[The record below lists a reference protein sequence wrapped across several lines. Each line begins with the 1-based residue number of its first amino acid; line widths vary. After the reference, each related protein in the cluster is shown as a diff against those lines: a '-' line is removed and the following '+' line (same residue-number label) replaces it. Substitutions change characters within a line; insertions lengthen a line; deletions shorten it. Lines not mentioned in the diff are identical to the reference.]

1 MTKLERLIKEL
12 CPNGVKNNALW
23 ELTIWDKKF
32 NSVDKFK
39 QKEICKYNYLL
50 AAQLKEFES
59 ENGQVKILTTSETD
73 LWAQEEDVTSIL
85 SEGEIVCIPWG
96 GNPIVQYYNGKFIT
110 GDNRIARVLD
120 TKKLNCKYLYYS
132 LQNRLK
138 EIASFYRGAG
148 IMHPDMSKVLDLS
161 IPVPPLL
168 VQEEI
173 VRVLDELTEKTDNL
187 MLELNAE
194 LEERKKQYEY
204 FQNELFAN
212 CEDMEYV
219 DVPLGD
225 VILSLKTG
233 LNPRKN
239 FKLNTPDSCCPYI
252 TGKDIF
258 NNKVNVTARTDEI
271 TMDAVALINKR
282 ACIETDDLLFAS
294 TGTGTVGRMAI
305 VEDYKGDW
313 SISESIYAIK
323 VNKDVVL
330 PKFLM
335 YLLYTE
341 NVISQ
346 YKTKITKASVP
357 HLKVADLLKVK
368 ISIPSIQEQK
378 RIIKA
383 AETFTATQDLLIS
396 NLMHEIENRKKQYE
410 FYRDKL
416 LTFKCI

>member
-1 MTKLERLIKEL
+1 MTKIEQLLVEL
-12 CPNGVKNNALW
+12 CPNGVEQKALG
-23 ELTIWDKKF
+23 
-32 NSVDKFK
+32 
-39 QKEICKYNYLL
+39 EICQIVRGASPRPIKSYITS
-50 AAQLKEFES
+50 K
-59 ENGQVKILTTSETD
+59 ENGVPWIKIGDVSTG
-73 LWAQEEDVTSIL
+73 AKYVTSTEEYITEEGAQKSRKVYKGDFIL
-85 SEGEIVCIPWG
+85 SNSMSFGRPYILQIDGCIHDGWLSISGFQELLSPD
-96 GNPIVQYYNGKFIT
+96 F
-110 GDNRIARVLD
+110 
-120 TKKLNCKYLYYS
+120 LYYILSSS
-132 LQNRLK
+132 LIQREMAK
-138 EIASFYRGAG
+138 KASFGGAVQNLNADIVRGIA
-148 IMHPDMSKVLDLS
+148 
-161 IPVPPLL
+161 IPIPPLPI
-168 VQEEI
+168 QEEI
-173 VRVLDELTEKTDNL
+173 VRILDELTEKTDKL
-187 MLELNAE
+187 IFELNTE

-212 CEDMEYV
+212 SEDMQYV

-225 VILSLKTG
+225 VIVSLKTG

-323 VNKDVVL
+323 VNQDIVL

-341 NVISQ
+341 NVMSQ
-346 YKTKITKASVP
+346 YKPKITKASVP

-383 AETFTATQDLLIS
+383 VETFTATQDLLIS

-410 FYRDKL
+410 YYRDKL
-416 LTFKCI
+416 LTF

>member
-1 MTKLERLIKEL
+1 MNKLTKLQQLINEL
-12 CPNGVKNNALW
+12 CPNGITYQPLEKCCEILDGKRKPITKAVR
-23 ELTIWDKKF
+23 ELGEYPYYGANGIQDYV
-32 NSVDKFK
+32 S
-39 QKEICKYNYLL
+39 NYLFDGEFVL
-50 AAQLKEFES
+50 VGEDGSVLTEKGTPVVNWAEGKIWVNNHAHVIKGKEEVLLRFVYYYLQLIDIT
-59 ENGQVKILTTSETD
+59 NYVHGN
-73 LWAQEEDVTSIL
+73 
-85 SEGEIVCIPWG
+85 IP
-96 GNPIVQYYNGKFIT
+96 KFT
-110 GDNRIARVLD
+110 GRDFKAL
-120 TKKLNCKYLYYS
+120 L
-132 LQNRLK
+132 
-138 EIASFYRGAG
+138 
-148 IMHPDMSKVLDLS
+148 
-161 IPVPPLL
+161 IPVLPLP

-173 VRVLDELTEKTDNL
+173 VRILDELTEKTDEL
-187 MLELNAE
+187 ISELNAE
-194 LEERKKQYEY
+194 LDERKKQYEY
-204 FQNELFAN
+204 FQNQLFTKS
-212 CEDMEYV
+212 EDMQYV

-225 VILSLKTG
+225 VIVSLKTG

-357 HLKVADLLKVK
+357 HLKVSDLLKVK

-410 FYRDKL
+410 YYRDKL
-416 LTFKCI
+416 LTF

>member
-1 MTKLERLIKEL
+1 MNRLTKLQQLIKEL
-12 CPNGVKNNALW
+12 CPNGVEYKKVKHIFKRLKGTPITAGKMKEIENPLGEIKIFAGGKTIINADEKNIPNASIIRVPAVLVQSRGVIDVIYYDKPFTFKNEMWAYTIENKVTVKFLYYILKNNIQTFRNAASGMGALPQISLPIT
-23 ELTIWDKKF
+23 E
-32 NSVDKFK
+32 
-39 QKEICKYNYLL
+39 
-50 AAQLKEFES
+50 EFE
-59 ENGQVKILTTSETD
+59 
-73 LWAQEEDVTSIL
+73 
-85 SEGEIVCIPWG
+85 
-96 GNPIVQYYNGKFIT
+96 
-110 GDNRIARVLD
+110 
-120 TKKLNCKYLYYS
+120 
-132 LQNRLK
+132 
-138 EIASFYRGAG
+138 
-148 IMHPDMSKVLDLS
+148 
-161 IPVPPLL
+161 IPVPPLP

-173 VRVLDELTEKTDNL
+173 VRILDELTEKTDEL
-187 MLELNAE
+187 ISELNAE
-194 LEERKKQYEY
+194 LDERKKQYEY
-204 FQNELFAN
+204 FQNQLFAN
-212 CEDMEYV
+212 SVDMQYV

-225 VILSLKTG
+225 VIVSLKTG

-271 TMDAVALINKR
+271 TMDSVALINKR

-305 VEDYKGDW
+305 VEDYRGDW

-323 VNKDVVL
+323 VNKNIAL
-330 PKFLM
+330 PQFLM

-346 YKTKITKASVP
+346 YKPKITKASVP

-378 RIIKA
+378 RIIKT
-383 AETFTATQDLLIS
+383 AETLTATQDLLIS

-410 FYRDKL
+410 YYRDKL
-416 LTFKCI
+416 LTF

>member
-1 MTKLERLIKEL
+1 MTKFEQLLAQH
-12 CPNGVKNNALW
+12 CPNGV
-23 ELTIWDKKF
+23 EYI
-32 NSVDKFK
+32 
-39 QKEICKYNYLL
+39 
-50 AAQLKEFES
+50 
-59 ENGQVKILTTSETD
+59 
-73 LWAQEEDVTSIL
+73 
-85 SEGEIVCIPWG
+85 
-96 GNPIVQYYNGKFIT
+96 
-110 GDNRIARVLD
+110 
-120 TKKLNCKYLYYS
+120 KLNTICEMYDGTHQTPQYTDSGVKFVSVENIGVLYETTKYISKEAYSKYKIKPQLNDVLMTRIGSIGVCAVVDRAEDLAYYVSLALLRPNQNVLNSKYLKYVIES
-132 LQNRLK
+132 KHGRK
-138 EIASFYRGAG
+138 ELYKRTLLNAVPI
-148 IMHPDMSKVLDLS
+148 KVNMGD
-161 IPVPPLL
+161 IGKIVVPVPPLS

-173 VRVLDELTEKTDNL
+173 VRVLDELTEKTDKL
-187 MLELNAE
+187 MSELNAE

-212 CEDMEYV
+212 CEDMQYV

-225 VILSLKTG
+225 VIVSLKTG

-271 TMDAVALINKR
+271 TKDAVALINKR
-282 ACIETDDLLFAS
+282 ACIETNDLLFAS

-305 VEDYKGDW
+305 VEGYKGDW

-368 ISIPSIQEQK
+368 ISIPSIKEQEK
-378 RIIKA
+378 IIKM
-383 AETFTATQDLLIS
+383 AEKFNSTQNSLIN
-396 NLMHEIENRKKQYE
+396 NLMNEIESRKKQYE
-410 FYRDKL
+410 YYRDEL
-416 LTFKCI
+416 LTF